1 MHSHLDKEGREWP
14 AHWTLYGKE
23 LSMLEYEYDVS
34 VVSDSRL
41 EVMAVAKQGR
51 EMRAKVFLGLRWFDN
66 ELVGDRDGGSIH
78 RITFEVYGAWDSFTE
93 DQACLAR
100 AIGGRVTVSVKDR
113 DDIDRIRDAV
123 EQHLLGTSRP
133 QTLAQW
139 QGHG

>member
-1 MHSHLDKEGREWP
+1 
-14 AHWTLYGKE
+14 
-23 LSMLEYEYDVS
+23 MLEYAYDVS